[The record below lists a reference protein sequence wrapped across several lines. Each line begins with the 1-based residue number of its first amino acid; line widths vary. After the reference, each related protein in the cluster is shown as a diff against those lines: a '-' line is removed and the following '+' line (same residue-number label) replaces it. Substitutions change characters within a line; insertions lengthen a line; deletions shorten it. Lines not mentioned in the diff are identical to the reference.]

1 MSRDARNLRYIT
13 ICIDRVE
20 EYTAIGKAALESQL
34 LLDAIER
41 NLEKLAD
48 TTGRLSDDVRNA
60 APHIAWR
67 DVTNFRNILAHQYH
81 GIDYEIVWSV
91 IANDLPPL
99 KRFAHMMLAKI
110 ADPSSDTPDGTQS
123 ES

>member
-1 MSRDARNLRYIT
+1 VNRDARNLRYIML
-13 ICIDRVE
+13 CIERIE

-48 TTGRLSDDVRNA
+48 TAGHLSEEVRNT

-67 DVTNFRNILAHQYH
+67 DVTDFRNVLAQ
-81 GIDYEIVWSV
+81 SV
-91 IANDLPPL
+91 SRHRL
-99 KRFAHMMLAKI
+99 
-110 ADPSSDTPDGTQS
+110 
-123 ES
+123 

>member
-1 MSRDARNLRYIT
+1 MNRDVRNLRYII
-13 ICIDRVE
+13 ICIERVE
-20 EYTAIGKAALESQL
+20 EYTAIGKDALESQL

-48 TTGRLSDDVRNA
+48 TTRQLSEEIRGT

-67 DVTNFRNILAHQYH
+67 DVSNFRNILAHQYH

-91 IANDLPPL
+91 ITNDLPPL
-99 KRFAHMMLAKI
+99 KAFAKATLATL
-110 ADPSSDTPDGTQS
+110 P
-123 ES
+123 